1 MSAEI
6 FNRGFTDVEIEAIL
20 YHEFVHVKQD
30 IVDKIVIERD
40 ESGIFVSDLYE
51 CEISEQVLENRL
63 ESFYLEMSRLDVP
76 LDAEQR
82 TTEQQEAWEKYYDAM
97 YLFYE
102 REKDA
107 GNNYYFTVNK
117 NLVETEYEAYSL
129 MLDEYKNEMSSTF
142 KKDNEYMLTRNK
154 LTKELI
160 EMSHLAEEN

>member
-1 MSAEI
+1 MG
-6 FNRGFTDVEIEAIL
+6 R
-20 YHEFVHVKQD
+20 
-30 IVDKIVIERD
+30 ER
-40 ESGIFVSDLYE
+40 I
-51 CEISEQVLENRL
+51 
-63 ESFYLEMSRLDVP
+63 
-76 LDAEQR
+76 
-82 TTEQQEAWEKYYDAM
+82 
-97 YLFYE
+97 LFYE